1 MKILIATIVIFL
13 LSVISSSTGKTLIL
27 SNQKDTGM
35 PACISCP
42 QTQICIAPGNE
53 TSIQLPSNA
62 TVDTLCVGRYNQVQ
76 AMFGEVFYFVYE
88 SKIDFDKFTNQI
100 IVKVNSTSFYRSN
113 EDEKKDWEEAPAH
126 TWWN

>member
-42 QTQICIAPGNE
+42 QTQKCIAPGNE
-53 TSIQLPSNA
+53 TLIQLPSNA
-62 TVDTLCVGRYNQVQ
+62 TVDTLCVGR
-76 AMFGEVFYFVYE
+76 
-88 SKIDFDKFTNQI
+88 
-100 IVKVNSTSFYRSN
+100 
-113 EDEKKDWEEAPAH
+113 
-126 TWWN
+126 

>member
-13 LSVISSSTGKTLIL
+13 LSVISSSTGKTLTL

-42 QTQICIAPGNE
+42 QTEKCIAPGNE

-62 TVDTLCVGRYNQVQ
+62 TVDTLCVGRYNQLQV
-76 AMFGEVFYFVYE
+76 MLGEVFYFVYE
-88 SKIDFDKFTNQI
+88 SNIDFDKFKNQI

-113 EDEKKDWEEAPAH
+113 EDEKHWEEAPAH